1 MMTLQ
6 SNKSQMFYALQ
17 GAPSPVYE
25 RDEEGNII
33 YYEDGDG
40 NKIPLET
47 GETEVGYSLPVEF
60 WGNIAMSSGEAQ
72 PAEFGLDVSQYDA
85 ILIMSKGEIPIDE
98 TSLIWYQNEPG
109 YKDTGETLVDPNT
122 ADFRVVS
129 VKPSLNMVKYVLKRI
144 TR

>member
-72 PAEFGLDVSQYDA
+72 SAEFGLDVSQYDA
-85 ILIMSKGEIPIDE
+85 ILVMSKGELPIDE
-98 TSLIWYQNEPG
+98 TSLIWYQSEPG
-109 YKDTGETLVDPNT
+109 YKDAGKTLVDPHT